1 MPGPRETAGQ
11 WEVMREG
18 GSYQTLGALKDEH

>member
-11 WEVMREG
+11 WEVMMEG
-18 GSYQTLGALKDEH
+18 ESYQTPRALKDED